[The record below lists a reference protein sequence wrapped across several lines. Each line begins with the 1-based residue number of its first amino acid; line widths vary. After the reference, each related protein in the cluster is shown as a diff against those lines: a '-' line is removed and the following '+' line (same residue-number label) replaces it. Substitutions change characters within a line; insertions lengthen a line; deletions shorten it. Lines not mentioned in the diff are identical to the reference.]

1 MKKLIILAFLIV
13 GSLSANAQLLRFGIK
28 AGPNFSDM
36 DGKDYDSKTRTGFHF
51 GAVVEIKASP
61 NFSIQPELLYSMQG
75 SKVKVSNLKDENINY
90 DYVTVPVVL
99 KYYILSDLLSL
110 EAGPQFAFLVND
122 NANKFNLGD
131 SNTFD
136 FSVLGGLGIDI
147 TKHIFGQAR
156 YVVGLTDASKDAI
169 VNKDIKNKVIQ
180 LSVGYKF

>member
-1 MKKLIILAFLIV
+1 MKKLIIFSALIIT
-13 GSLSANAQLLRFGIK
+13 SLTANAQLLRFGLK

-36 DGKDYDSKTRTGFHF
+36 DGKDYDSKTRVGFHF
-51 GAVVEIKASP
+51 GAIVEIKASP
-61 NFSIQPELLYSMQG
+61 NFSIQPELLYSTQG
-75 SKVKVSNLKDENINY
+75 AKVDIGDLKDENIDY
-90 DYVTVPVVL
+90 DYITVPVVL

-122 NANKFNLGD
+122 KNRFDVSD

-156 YVVGLTDASKDAI
+156 YVVGLTDASS
-169 VNKDIKNKVIQ
+169 NSEIKNKVIQ